1 MNARQSNGISARAM
15 YVMVIAAL
23 VFPMTGI
30 VHAQDEAPSSLW
42 RDEFDGPLAEPWYW
56 VNENPD
62 KWMFNDGF
70 LRILTSSLGT
80 GEENLLLRPVAEGDF
95 TIKTRVLFEPDTD
108 FQFAGLVIWQD
119 EENYLQFGRLF
130 CDLEGACVGNGIYF
144 DKILG
149 GDLVDGNFATPI
161 DNPSDVFL
169 RLERRG
175 DMVRAFYSLDGAISW
190 YEIGI
195 HWIPSDFQVNGI
207 GLTSS
212 LDFNT
217 PDWDISADFDFFEL
231 TEGWGFLPEGF
242 HDFDEGDV
250 PNWACNAGGWAADPD
265 NREADVNIE
274 VVVDHQTVA
283 NLVAGDFRQDL
294 LDAGVCVDGNC
305 SFSTS
310 LWGVISSY
318 EPHRVDVWAQDD
330 TGEWVLLSNSAK
342 TLTCRTYD
350 IYAYDP
356 LTGETRQITGTG
368 TDLRETGEYDP
379 TWSQNGK
386 KVAHDVVSDDSHGI
400 YITDVKTGVS
410 TPLIGAQ
417 DGGND
422 AAWSPNGKLIA
433 FDRRWFDDPNIYI
446 VPASGGA
453 ESLAR
458 EDAVNASWAP
468 NGKRLVFHQPSDG
481 SIRTAAVDGGKGI
494 DTLIVVNG
502 SEPAWSPDG
511 DWIAYEFDGNIWK
524 QRVNIQGTTFGG
536 PIQITHLNAW
546 HVGGP
551 AWSADSQTIIFN
563 AGVSDD
569 IDLWS
574 VPAAGGEITWLTGAT
589 GYGEFGP
596 DNARNSSNIAYA
608 SFSPEGQAPR
618 TWVAAYTYDAGT
630 WESGTHTYQF
640 WTDGAPNGEEFSFEV
655 SADNPLYP
663 GLALIR
669 PETLRTDTSEGCA
682 NIDSI
687 HPDQQ
692 TRFHIGWTFD
702 GVFGDA
708 QVYYENFLAQVRW
721 DASEPATM
729 QRHEI
734 FPLTSPVDWFGYTC
748 TFTRP

>member
-23 VFPMTGI
+23 VFSVTGI
-30 VHAQDEAPSSLW
+30 VRAQDEGPSSLW

-62 KWMFNDGF
+62 KWTFNDGF
-70 LRILTSSLGT
+70 LRIIASSLGT

-95 TIKTRVLFEPDTD
+95 TIRTRVLFEPDTN
-108 FQFAGLVIWQD
+108 FQSAGLVIWQD
-119 EENYLQFGRLF
+119 EENFLQLGRAF
-130 CDLEGACVGNGIYF
+130 CDVEGACVGSGLYF
-144 DKILG
+144 DHIAG
-149 GDLVDGNFATPI
+149 GGLVDGNFATPLES
-161 DNPSDVFL
+161 SDVYL

-175 DMVRAFYSLDGAISW
+175 DMVRAFYSLDEAISW
-190 YEIGI
+190 YEIGT
-195 HWIPSDFQVNGI
+195 HWLPSNFQVNGV
-207 GLTSS
+207 GLESS

-217 PDWDISADFDFFEL
+217 PDWDIPADFDFFEL
-231 TEGWGFLPEGF
+231 TEGRGFLPEGF

-310 LWGVISSY
+310 LWGLISSY

-356 LTGETRQITGTG
+356 LTGATSQI
-368 TDLRETGEYDP
+368 TDLRDADEYDP

-386 KVAHDVVSDDSHGI
+386 MVAHDVVTSDSHQI
-400 YITDVKTGVS
+400 YVTNVKTGIS
-410 TPLIGAQ
+410 AILHGTE

-422 AAWSPNGKLIA
+422 AAWSPNGKWIA

-446 VPASGGA
+446 VPASGGDRILVA
-453 ESLAR
+453 GN
-458 EDAVNASWAP
+458 AVTASWAP
-468 NGKRLVFHQPSDG
+468 NGKRIAFQSDLDH
-481 SIRTAAVDGGKGI
+481 SIRTAPVDGGEGVQTMI
-494 DTLIVVNG
+494 ADYGET
-502 SEPAWSPDG
+502 PAWSPDG
-511 DWIAYEFDGNIWK
+511 NWIAYNRYGDIWK
-524 QRVNIQGTTFGG
+524 VRVNVQGKVLGE
-536 PIQITHLNAW
+536 PIQLTSSPFND
-546 HVGGP
+546 GKP
-551 AWSADSQTIIFN
+551 TWSPDGQTIIYDSN
-563 AGVSDD
+563 YGQDS
-569 IDLWS
+569 DLWS
-574 VPAAGGEITWLTGAT
+574 IPAAGGTPAWLTGAPVF
-589 GYGEFGP
+589 GDYGP
-596 DNARNSSNIAYA
+596 ANARNSSTVAYA

-618 TWVAAYTYDAGT
+618 TWVAAYTYNAGT
-630 WESGTHTYQF
+630 WEPGTHTYQF
-640 WTDGAPNGEEFSFEV
+640 WTDGDPYGEEFSFEV

-669 PETLRTDTSEGCA
+669 PETLRAESSEGCA

-692 TRFHIGWTFD
+692 TRFHIGWIFE

-708 QVYYENFLAQVRW
+708 QVYYENLLAQVRW

-734 FPLTSPVDWFGYTC
+734 FPLTPPVDWFGYTC
-748 TFTRP
+748 TFTLP